1 MCSADTRQVRE
12 SRGSIELMEPIS
24 YEINQL
30 LPYKDYI
37 VLLNAINDGGDGNI
51 SETSVRTDSEG
62 MHFD

>member
-12 SRGSIELMEPIS
+12 SRSIELMEPIS

-37 VLLNAINDGGDGNI
+37 VWLNAINDGGDGNI